1 MKSYNYQDH
10 ATIPCL
16 GTFAKDD
23 KPWISFEFRDVCDL
37 STVLEHWSVAGRGCA
52 RLLAKMAMDL
62 STSPMRCS
70 SIKFLRGWAFSLLLL
85 APFPP
90 NMAAQ
95 QQTREIQASG
105 GMSKNAAVSPAS
117 QVVSIQSGEG
127 TPTHP
132 TSSLR
137 LEAGDL
143 LEVAVYNVAEL
154 TTKARVSSKG
164 DVYLPLIDYVHVAG
178 LTTEEAEGLIQKQ
191 LSDGGFVKNPHV
203 TLFVDQYASQGAS
216 ILGEVARPG
225 VYPVPGEQRLF
236 DLISAAG
243 GFTDKAG
250 RSITVTH
257 RDQPHKPIT
266 VPLSRNVNDNPE
278 SNIAILP
285 GDTII
290 VRKADLV
297 YVVGDVGRPS
307 GFLMDSAH
315 LTVLQA
321 IALAGGTTRTA
332 NLGGA
337 RIIHRGPGGLS
348 ETPVELKKI
357 LRAKSP
363 DVSMQADDILFIP
376 TSATK
381 VFAGRAMEAAM
392 QAATA
397 ASIVALP

>member
-1 MKSYNYQDH
+1 MD
-10 ATIPCL
+10 
-16 GTFAKDD
+16 F
-23 KPWISFEFRDVCDL
+23 
-37 STVLEHWSVAGRGCA
+37 STSSRRWSSVRCA
-52 RLLAKMAMDL
+52 RGW
-62 STSPMRCS
+62 
-70 SIKFLRGWAFSLLLL
+70 IFLFLLLSAL
-85 APFPP
+85 APAI
-90 NMAAQ
+90 AAQ
-95 QQTREIQASG
+95 STERQATPGTVENTAAQPVG
-105 GMSKNAAVSPAS
+105 GAVSAIRPSESATTH
-117 QVVSIQSGEG
+117 SG
-127 TPTHP
+127 
-132 TSSLR
+132 SSLR

-143 LEVAVYNVAEL
+143 VEVGVYNVPEL

-164 DVYLPLIDYVHVAG
+164 EIYLPLIDYVHVAG
-178 LTTEEAEGLIQKQ
+178 LTAEEAEGLVQKR

-216 ILGEVARPG
+216 VLGEVAKPG

-243 GFTDKAG
+243 GFTEKAG

-257 RDQPHKPIT
+257 RDQPDKPIT
-266 VPLSRNVNDNPE
+266 VPLSRNVSDNPE
-278 SNIAILP
+278 SNVPVLP

-307 GFLMDSAH
+307 GFLMDSGH

-337 RIIHRGPGGLS
+337 RIIRKGPDGIT
-348 ETPVELKKI
+348 ETSVELKKI
-357 LRAKSP
+357 LRAKAP
-363 DVSMQADDILFIP
+363 DVTMQADDILFVP
-376 TSATK
+376 TSAAK
-381 VFAGRAMEAAM
+381 AFAGRTFEAAM

-397 ASIVALP
+397 ASIVAVP

>member
-1 MKSYNYQDH
+1 
-10 ATIPCL
+10 
-16 GTFAKDD
+16 
-23 KPWISFEFRDVCDL
+23 
-37 STVLEHWSVAGRGCA
+37 
-52 RLLAKMAMDL
+52 MAMDL
-62 STSPMRCS
+62 STSSMRCS
-70 SIKFLRGWAFSLLLL
+70 SIKFLHGWAFSLLLL
-85 APFPP
+85 AAFPP
-90 NMAAQ
+90 NIAAQ
-95 QQTREIQASG
+95 QQTKEIQASG
-105 GMSKNAAVSPAS
+105 GMSENAAVSSAT
-117 QVVSIQSGEG
+117 QVAQTIPSSEG
-127 TPTHP
+127 AATHP

-143 LEVAVYNVAEL
+143 VEVAVYNVAEL

-164 DVYLPLIDYVHVAG
+164 EVYLPLIDYVHVAG
-178 LTTEEAEGLIQKQ
+178 LTAEEAEGLIQKR

-225 VYPVPGEQRLF
+225 VYPVPGQQRLF

-257 RDQPHKPIT
+257 RDQPDKPIT

-307 GFLMDSAH
+307 GFLMDSGH

-332 NLGGA
+332 NLGGT
-337 RIIHRGPGGLS
+337 RIIHRGVGGLS

-357 LRAKSP
+357 LRAKAP
-363 DVSMQADDILFIP
+363 DVTMQADDILFVP

-397 ASIVALP
+397 ASIVAIP

>member
-1 MKSYNYQDH
+1 
-10 ATIPCL
+10 
-16 GTFAKDD
+16 
-23 KPWISFEFRDVCDL
+23 
-37 STVLEHWSVAGRGCA
+37 
-52 RLLAKMAMDL
+52 MAMDF
-62 STSPMRCS
+62 STSPRRWS
-70 SIKFLRGWAFSLLLL
+70 SWKVIQGGVCSLLLL
-85 APFPP
+85 APFTLQT
-90 NMAAQ
+90 AAQ
-95 QQTREIQASG
+95 QQTTPSQATTVP
-105 GMSKNAAVSPAS
+105 AETAVSLSTHVNP
-117 QVVSIQSGEG
+117 SGESVT
-127 TPTHP
+127 TPSNSP
-132 TSSLR
+132 LR

-143 LEVAVYNVAEL
+143 VEVGVYNVPEL

-164 DVYLPLIDYVHVAG
+164 EIYLPLIDYVHVAG
-178 LTTEEAEGLIQKQ
+178 LSAEEAEGLIQKR

-216 ILGEVARPG
+216 VLGEVARPG
-225 VYPVPGEQRLF
+225 VYPVPGQQRLF

-243 GFTDKAG
+243 GFTEKAG
-250 RSITVTH
+250 RSIAVTH
-257 RDQPHKPIT
+257 RDQPDKSIT
-266 VPLSRNVNDNPE
+266 IPLSRNVTDDPE
-278 SNIAILP
+278 SNIPVLP

-307 GFLMDSAH
+307 GFLMDRGR

-337 RIIHRGPGGLS
+337 RIIHRDAGGPS

-357 LRAKSP
+357 LKAQSP
-363 DVSMQADDILFIP
+363 DVTMQADDILFIP
-376 TSATK
+376 TSTAK
-381 VFAGRAMEAAM
+381 IVAGRAMEAAM

>member
-1 MKSYNYQDH
+1 
-10 ATIPCL
+10 
-16 GTFAKDD
+16 
-23 KPWISFEFRDVCDL
+23 
-37 STVLEHWSVAGRGCA
+37 
-52 RLLAKMAMDL
+52 MAIAF
-62 STSPMRCS
+62 STSSTGWS
-70 SIKFLRGWAFSLLLL
+70 SSKHVYGWLFSFLLLTAL
-85 APFPP
+85 TQDI
-90 NMAAQ
+90 AAQ
-95 QQTREIQASG
+95 QQTTETQASG
-105 GMSKNAAVSPAS
+105 TTTENATISSATQAAPTT
-117 QVVSIQSGEG
+117 QSGESA
-127 TPTHP
+127 TRHP
-132 TSSLR
+132 TPSLR

-143 LEVAVYNVAEL
+143 VEIAVYNVPEL
-154 TTKARVSSKG
+154 ATKARVSSG
-164 DVYLPLIDYVHVAG
+164 GEIYLPLIDYLHIAG
-178 LTTEEAEGLIQKQ
+178 LTAEEAEGLIQKR

-225 VYPVPGEQRLF
+225 VYPVPGQQRLF

-243 GFTDKAG
+243 GFTEKAG

-257 RDQPHKPIT
+257 RDQSDKPIT
-266 VPLSRNVNDNPE
+266 VPLSRNVTDDMQ
-278 SNIAILP
+278 SNIPVLP

-332 NLGGA
+332 NLGGT
-337 RIIHRGPGGLS
+337 RIIHRGPDGLS
-348 ETPVELKKI
+348 ETPVELNKI
-357 LRAKSP
+357 LKAKAP
-363 DVSMQADDILFIP
+363 DVTMQADDILFVP

-381 VFAGRAMEAAM
+381 LFAGRALEAAM

-397 ASIVALP
+397 ASIVAIP

>member
-1 MKSYNYQDH
+1 
-10 ATIPCL
+10 
-16 GTFAKDD
+16 
-23 KPWISFEFRDVCDL
+23 
-37 STVLEHWSVAGRGCA
+37 
-52 RLLAKMAMDL
+52 MAMKF
-62 STSPMRCS
+62 STSSMRWS
-70 SIKFLRGWAFSLLLL
+70 SSKHVYGWLFSFLLLTAL
-85 APFPP
+85 TQDI
-90 NMAAQ
+90 AAQ
-95 QQTREIQASG
+95 QQTTETQASG
-105 GMSKNAAVSPAS
+105 TTTENATISSATQAAPTT
-117 QVVSIQSGEG
+117 QSGESAAI
-127 TPTHP
+127 HL

-143 LEVAVYNVAEL
+143 VEIAVYNVPEL
-154 TTKARVSSKG
+154 ATKARVSTRG
-164 DVYLPLIDYVHVAG
+164 EIYLPLIDYLHIAG
-178 LTTEEAEGLIQKQ
+178 LTTEEAEDLIQKR

-216 ILGEVARPG
+216 ILGEVVRPG
-225 VYPVPGEQRLF
+225 VYPVPGQQRLF

-243 GFTDKAG
+243 GFTEKAG

-257 RDQPHKPIT
+257 RDQPDKPVT
-266 VPLSRNVNDNPE
+266 VPLSRNVSDDMQ
-278 SNIAILP
+278 SNITVLP

-332 NLGGA
+332 NLGGT
-337 RIIHRGPGGLS
+337 RIIHRGPDGLS
-348 ETPVELKKI
+348 ETPVELNKI
-357 LRAKSP
+357 LRAKAP
-363 DVSMQADDILFIP
+363 DVTMQADDILFVP

-381 VFAGRAMEAAM
+381 LFAGRAMEAAM

-397 ASIVALP
+397 ASIVAIP